1 MKKLISFIILTFSI
15 FILNS
20 CFKANDNVGHGGRC
34 TGSSYCTACSNC
46 SRCGHC
52 SGGGTCGVCG
62 AGSSG
67 RSSSSGNSSKK
78 SKSGKYKP
86 SDSYKSTKAKSS
98 KPPKVYIDKVNVNIN
113 SNNRNIAEI
122 KTINIFEK
130 PTSKSRI
137 IAIVPKD
144 TKLIKLSTEG
154 SWYKVKVKSRGKEG
168 YVFNNDIK

>member
-1 MKKLISFIILTFSI
+1 MKKLIPFIILTFSI

-34 TGSSYCTACSNC
+34 TGSAYCTACSNC
-46 SRCGHC
+46 SGCGHC
-52 SGGGTCGVCG
+52 NSGGSCGVCRG
-62 AGSSG
+62 DSSG
-67 RSSSSGNSSKK
+67 RTSSSGKSTK
-78 SKSGKYKP
+78 SKSKKHRSP
-86 SDSYKSTKAKSS
+86 DSYKYSKKTPS
-98 KPPKVYIDKVNVNIN
+98 KPPKVFIDKVNVNIN

-154 SWYKVKVKSRGKEG
+154 SWYKVQVKSSGKEG
-168 YVFNNDIK
+168 YVFNNDLK